1 MRLLNSP
8 QMPSRQQGATLAV
21 ALIFLVILTLLGLS
35 AMSVTTMEERMSGN
49 TRDHNLAF
57 QGAETA
63 LRDAEGYLLGKDF
76 YAFDASCTIGLCAQG
91 SAPDR
96 TLAAT
101 WSGAKVVQSTT
112 SISGLSAQPRYFT
125 EYAGQVKCAACAGG
139 WASAYRITTRSLGG
153 NANTQVFLEEVYR
166 P

>member
-1 MRLLNSP
+1 MRRLIYP

-21 ALIFLVILTLLGLS
+21 ALIFLVILTLLGLT

-63 LRDAEGYLLGKDF
+63 LRDAEGYLIGKDF
-76 YAFDASCTIGLCAQG
+76 YAFDASCTNGLCAQG
-91 SAPDR
+91 SAPDW

-101 WSGAKVVQSTT
+101 WAGTQVHVSSS
-112 SISGLSAQPRYFT
+112 SITGLSATPRYFT

-139 WASAYRITTRSLGG
+139 WGSAYRITTRSLGG
-153 NANTQVFLEEVYR
+153 NSNTQVFLEEVYR